1 MSEKQ
6 ATEDTPVFNL
16 QRIYVKDISFENPNS
31 PEVFAEANKQ
41 PKVKMSLD
49 LSHRKVNDEH
59 WEVSIKINAETRVQE
74 TDKLVFEIEV
84 EQAGVFFFHNI
95 PEEHVPLLLNV
106 DCPTIIFPYTRQIIS
121 QLSVDGGF
129 MPFTL
134 EPVNFNAL
142 YQAKLQEAAASSK
155 ETIQ

>member
-1 MSEKQ
+1 MAEKQ

>member
-1 MSEKQ
+1 MAEKQ
-6 ATEDTPVFNL
+6 ATEDTPAFNL

-31 PEVFAEANKQ
+31 PEVFSEANKQ
-41 PKVKMSLD
+41 PKVKMSLN

-59 WEVSIKINAETRVQE
+59 WEVCIKINAETRVQE

-84 EQAGVFFFHNI
+84 EQAGVFYFHKI
-95 PEEHVPLLLNV
+95 PEEHVQLLLNV

-129 MPFTL
+129 IPFTL

-142 YQAKLQEAAASSK
+142 YQAKLQDAK
-155 ETIQ
+155 EQANATVQ

>member
-1 MSEKQ
+1 MAENQ

-41 PKVKMSLD
+41 PKVKMSLN

-142 YQAKLQEAAASSK
+142 YQGKLKEAAASSK

>member
-1 MSEKQ
+1 MAEKQ

-74 TDKLVFEIEV
+74 TDKLVFEIDV

-142 YQAKLQEAAASSK
+142 YQAKLKEAAASSK

>member
-1 MSEKQ
+1 MAENQ
-6 ATEDTPVFNL
+6 ATDDAPIFNL
-16 QRIYVKDISFENPNS
+16 QRIYVKDISFENPNA

-41 PKVKMSLD
+41 PKVKMSLN

-74 TDKLVFEIEV
+74 SDKLIFEIEV
-84 EQAGVFFFHNI
+84 EQAGVFFFHKI

-142 YQAKLQEAAASSK
+142 YQNKLQEAK
-155 ETIQ
+155 EQKSATVQ

>member
-1 MSEKQ
+1 MSEQ
-6 ATEDTPVFNL
+6 QTTEDAPVFNL

-31 PEVFAEANKQ
+31 PEVFSEASKQ
-41 PKVKMSLD
+41 PKVQMSLD
-49 LSHRKVNDEH
+49 LSHRQVNDEH
-59 WEVSIKINAETRVQE
+59 WEVSIKITAETRVQE
-74 TDKLVFEIEV
+74 SDKLIFMIEV
-84 EQAGVFFFHNI
+84 EQAGVFYFHKI
-95 PEEHVPLLLNV
+95 PQESVQLLLNV

-142 YQAKLQEAAASSK
+142 YQSKLEAAQK
-155 ETIQ
+155 KGNETVQ

>member
-6 ATEDTPVFNL
+6 AAEDTPVFNL

-41 PKVKMSLD
+41 PKVKMSLN

-84 EQAGVFFFHNI
+84 EQAGVFFFHNF

-121 QLSVDGGF
+121 Q
-129 MPFTL
+129 
-134 EPVNFNAL
+134 
-142 YQAKLQEAAASSK
+142 
-155 ETIQ
+155 

>member
-1 MSEKQ
+1 MAEKQ

-95 PEEHVPLLLNV
+95 PEEHVLLLLNV

-142 YQAKLQEAAASSK
+142 YQAKLKEAAASSK

>member
-1 MSEKQ
+1 MAEQ
-6 ATEDTPVFNL
+6 ANQDETPIFNL

-31 PEVFAEANKQ
+31 PEVFVEANKQ
-41 PKVKMSLD
+41 PKVTLNMD
-49 LSHRKVNDEH
+49 LSQRKVNDEH
-59 WEVSIKINAETRVQE
+59 WEVSIKINAQTRVQGN
-74 TDKLVFEIEV
+74 DKLIFEIEV
-84 EQAGVFFFHNI
+84 EQAGVFFFHKI
-95 PEEHVPLLLNV
+95 PEEHVQMLLNV

-142 YQAKLQEAAASSK
+142 YQSKLEAAKSK
-155 ETIQ
+155 EGSTVQ

>member
-1 MSEKQ
+1 MAEKQ
-6 ATEDTPVFNL
+6 ATDDTPIFNL

-41 PKVKMSLD
+41 PEVKMSMD

-74 TDKLVFEIEV
+74 SDKLVFEIEV

-95 PEEHVPLLLNV
+95 PEEHIPLLLNV

-142 YQAKLQEAAASSK
+142 YQAKLQEAK
-155 ETIQ
+155 EKENATVQ

>member
-1 MSEKQ
+1 MAENQ
-6 ATEDTPVFNL
+6 ATEDAPIFNL

-41 PKVKMSLD
+41 PKVKLNMD

-59 WEVSIKINAETRVQE
+59 WEVTIKINAETRVQE
-74 TDKLVFEIEV
+74 TDKLIFEIEV
-84 EQAGVFFFHNI
+84 EQAGVFFFHKI

-121 QLSVDGGF
+121 QLSVEGGF

-134 EPVNFNAL
+134 EPVNFQAL
-142 YQAKLQEAAASSK
+142 YQNKLQAAKDKAG
-155 ETIQ
+155 ETVQ

>member
-1 MSEKQ
+1 MAEQQ
-6 ATEDTPVFNL
+6 ATDDTPIFNL

-41 PKVKMSLD
+41 PKVKMSMD

-59 WEVSIKINAETRVQE
+59 WEVIIKINAETRVQE
-74 TDKLVFEIEV
+74 SDKLVFEIEV

-95 PEEHVPLLLNV
+95 PEEHIPLLLNV

-142 YQAKLQEAAASSK
+142 YQAKLQEVK
-155 ETIQ
+155 EKENVTVQ

>member
-1 MSEKQ
+1 MAEKQ
-6 ATEDTPVFNL
+6 ATDDTPIFNL

-31 PEVFAEANKQ
+31 PEIFAESNKQ
-41 PKVKMSLD
+41 PKVKMSMD

-59 WEVSIKINAETRVQE
+59 WEVCIKINAETRVQE
-74 TDKLVFEIEV
+74 SDKLVFEIEV
-84 EQAGVFFFHNI
+84 EQAGAFFFHNI

-142 YQAKLQEAAASSK
+142 YQAKLQEAKAK
-155 ETIQ
+155 ENATVQ

>member
-1 MSEKQ
+1 MAEKQ
-6 ATEDTPVFNL
+6 ATDDAPIFNL

-41 PKVKMSLD
+41 PKVQMSMD

-59 WEVSIKINAETRVQE
+59 WEVCIKINAETRVQE
-74 TDKLVFEIEV
+74 SDKLVFVIEV

-95 PEEHVPLLLNV
+95 PEEHIPLLLNV

-142 YQAKLQEAAASSK
+142 YQAKLQEAK
-155 ETIQ
+155 EKENATVQ

>member
-1 MSEKQ
+1 MAEQQ
-6 ATEDTPVFNL
+6 AQDDAPIFNL

-41 PKVKMSLD
+41 PKVQMSMD

-74 TDKLVFEIEV
+74 SDKLVFEIEV

-95 PEEHVPLLLNV
+95 PEEHIPLLLNV

-142 YQAKLQEAAASSK
+142 YQAKLQEAKAK
-155 ETIQ
+155 ENATVQ